1 MADHK
6 GGTVSLFNTQGA
18 KMGLELCAIAVP
30 V

>member
-6 GGTVSLFNTQGA
+6 GYTASLFNTQCA

-30 V
+30 I